1 MINSSK
7 FLSILKW
14 GALLGAGLSLIKLI
28 SYLTLN
34 IDYPFGPVAD
44 LLMIASFI
52 LCLYMGIKEVR
63 DKHQDG
69 IIRFPRAF
77 LVGIFLSF
85 VAFLVVFAYLLLH
98 FNFIEKDALEAKN
111 QRAIER
117 AEELVKKD
125 TITTAELA
133 QYYARVSE
141 VAGEEAQ
148 AMNADSATIDGVGLA
163 LTALKH
169 QLVERAR
176 SEGPELYRLDSFN
189 FKAEELLFHISRN
202 LNGVDS
208 SAQSVLA
215 SVQAELHSEPTVWEQ
230 RLSKLE
236 ITRIDS
242 IPVAAAADS
251 LSVLIYGFLLNIFVA
266 LFLYRKEKN
275 QCSAPVEIT
284 PGRDRELEEDEAPK
298 NTEA

>member
-1 MINSSK
+1 MNKGSK
-7 FLSILKW
+7 FISILKW

-28 SYLTLN
+28 GYLALH

-44 LLMIASFI
+44 LLMIATFI

-63 DKHQDG
+63 DQHQDG
-69 IIRFPRAF
+69 VIRFPKAF
-77 LVGIFLSF
+77 LVGICLSVIAF
-85 VAFLVVFAYLLLH
+85 VFVFAYLLVH
-98 FNFIEKDALEAKN
+98 FNFIEKDALETKN
-111 QRAIER
+111 QRAVER
-117 AEELVKKD
+117 AEELVKND
-125 TITTAELA
+125 SITTAELTE
-133 QYYARVSE
+133 YYDHVASVAEENAE
-141 VAGEEAQ
+141 VMA
-148 AMNADSATIDGVGLA
+148 ADSATLSGVNLA

-189 FKAEELLFHISRN
+189 FKAEELLFNISRN

-208 SAQSVLA
+208 SAQEVLA
-215 SVQAELHSEPTVWEQ
+215 AVQADLHSEPTIWEQ

-236 ITRIDS
+236 ISRIDS
-242 IPVAAAADS
+242 VPVAAAADS

-275 QCSAPVEIT
+275 QCGANVEIT